1 MVWVWII
8 IVGIVAWIV
17 LSIKGVPP
25 DKQGV
30 LVIFSKPK
38 KRLGP
43 GYHFVP
49 KLPGCY
55 IVQYPLKIYDLD
67 YPKREVITKAGDYKG
82 KYYGSQVV
90 KVDSVV
96 YLRFPRN
103 NNLVRILQ
111 SGVPSDDKK
120 VLDWTEEAVLSALR
134 AVFSEMTWK
143 EAIENIHKVRDDTER
158 IFKSA
163 DGVLIMA
170 GFNPEDIKLA
180 IIEIRLPPELEKALP
195 ILDQK
200 RIESESAKFEAKKRA
215 ISVIGMILE
224 SMARARGKT
233 IKEIQREI
241 DSNKDLKKEFIKRVF
256 DLLERQ
262 MAIDGNSFFDFRN
275 PDSQGNLF
283 GLIAE
288 AIALWEKRGG
298 AKKEGKA
305 DRETKDLA
313 NKKTEDLTDEE
324 LEKEVNKILF
334 KE

>member
-1 MVWVWII
+1 MVWIWII
-8 IVGIVAWIV
+8 IVVIVSWIALSVRGI
-17 LSIKGVPP
+17 PP
-25 DKQGV
+25 DKQGIR
-30 LVIFSKPK
+30 VIFSKPK

-96 YLRFPRN
+96 YLKFPRDD
-103 NNLVRILQ
+103 NLVKIFQ
-111 SGVPSDDKK
+111 SGVPLDDKK
-120 VLDWTEEAVLSALR
+120 ILDWTEEAVLSALR

-158 IFKSA
+158 LFKNA
-163 DGVLIMA
+163 DGALIMA

-180 IIEIRLPPELEKALP
+180 IIEIRLPLELEKTLP

-200 RIESESAKFEAKKRA
+200 RIESESAEFEARKRA
-215 ISVIGMILE
+215 ISVMNMVLE

-233 IKEIQREI
+233 IKDIQREI
-241 DSNKDLKKEFIKRVF
+241 NSDKELKKEFIRRIF

-262 MAIDGNSFFDFRN
+262 IAIDGNSFFDFRS
-275 PDSQGNLF
+275 PDSKGNLSS
-283 GLIAE
+283 LAAE
-288 AIALWEKRGG
+288 LTALWKKIGGSGEEK
-298 AKKEGKA
+298 KKK
-305 DRETKDLA
+305 KD
-313 NKKTEDLTDEE
+313 KPEPIH
-324 LEKEVNKILF
+324 VF
-334 KE
+334 

>member
-1 MVWVWII
+1 MIWMWII
-8 IVGIVAWIV
+8 IVLVVFWIA
-17 LSIKGVPP
+17 LSIKGIPP

-38 KRLGP
+38 KRLNP

-67 YPKREVITKAGDYKG
+67 YPKREVITKAGEYKG

-103 NNLVRILQ
+103 DNLVKILQ

-120 VLDWTEEAVLSALR
+120 LLDWTEEAVLSALR
-134 AVFSEMTWK
+134 ATFSEMTWK
-143 EAIENIHKVRDDTER
+143 EAIENIHKVRDDTEK

-163 DGVLIMA
+163 DGALIMA
-170 GFNPEDIKLA
+170 GFNPKDIKLA
-180 IIEIRLPPELEKALP
+180 IIEIRLPPELEKILP
-195 ILDQK
+195 ILDRK
-200 RIESESAKFEAKKRA
+200 RIESESAKFEARKRA
-215 ISVIGMILE
+215 IAVMNMVLE

-233 IKEIQREI
+233 IKEIQKEVDRDKE
-241 DSNKDLKKEFIKRVF
+241 LKKEFIRRVF

-262 MAIDGNSFFDFRN
+262 MAIDGNSFFDFRS
-275 PDSQGNLF
+275 PDSKGNLSS
-283 GLIAE
+283 LVAE
-288 AIALWEKRGG
+288 LMALWKKMGGASEEKRKKR
-298 AKKEGKA
+298 AKGLT
-305 DRETKDLA
+305 D
-313 NKKTEDLTDEE
+313 KKTEDLTDEE
-324 LEKEVNKILF
+324 LEEEISKILF
-334 KE
+334 KEE